1 MAGRQ
6 ARDAERRRTEKARAR
21 FDRAEK
27 VRRER
32 RIVAIILVIG
42 LVLALAATGLV
53 LANQSSTAGVV
64 PPADGAAW
72 NLEAPGT
79 VEAGPEALRSVG
91 AEGTDTGATDGRPA
105 TDVIIEKAVIS

>member
-6 ARDAERRRTEKARAR
+6 ARDAERRRNQKARAR
-21 FDRAEK
+21 YDRAER

-32 RIVAIILVIG
+32 RVVAIILVIG

-53 LANQSSTAGVV
+53 LSNQSSSDGVV

-72 NLEAPGT
+72 NLEVPGT

-91 AEGTDTGATDGRPA
+91 AVGIDTSATDGRPA
-105 TDVIIEKAVIS
+105 TDVIIEKAIIS